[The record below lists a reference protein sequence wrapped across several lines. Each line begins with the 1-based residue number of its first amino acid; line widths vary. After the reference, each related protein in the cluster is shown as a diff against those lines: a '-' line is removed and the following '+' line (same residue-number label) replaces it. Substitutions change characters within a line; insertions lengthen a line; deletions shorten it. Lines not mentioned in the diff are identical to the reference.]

1 MVLMACILCHIKN
14 IIFKTNFMKKIT
26 FFILLTIGLFMSSC
40 SDDDNETIQT
50 EKLSQTEIDD
60 LKVIREEE
68 KLARDVYAYSF
79 DVYGQNIFNNISGS
93 EQKHMDAVLVLLNK
107 YGIEDPVLPN
117 RGEFKNQ
124 TLQDLYNDLT
134 AKSDISLLEALKVGA
149 TIEDLDINDLDDFE
163 SRTDKAD
170 ILNTY
175 SKLKC
180 GSRNHMRS
188 YYSQILTNGAT
199 YTAQFLT
206 ASELAAIIASSN
218 EQCGK

>member
-1 MVLMACILCHIKN
+1 
-14 IIFKTNFMKKIT
+14 MKKT
-26 FFILLTIGLFMSSC
+26 VFFILLGIGLVMSSC

-50 EKLSQTEIDD
+50 ETLSQTEIDD
-60 LKVIREEE
+60 LKVLREEE
-68 KLARDVYAYSF
+68 KLARDVYAFSF
-79 DVYGQNIFNNISGS
+79 DTYGLKIFNNISKS
-93 EQKHMDAVLVLLNK
+93 EQQHMDAILVLLNK

-124 TLQDLYNDLT
+124 TLQGLYNDLT

-149 TIEDLDINDLDDFE
+149 TIEDLDIKDIEDFE

-175 SKLKC
+175 DKLKC
-180 GSRNHMRS
+180 GSRNHMRN
-188 YYSQILTNGAT
+188 YYAQVLTNDGT
-199 YTAQFLT
+199 YTAQFIS